1 MPKRAHPGSSQEQQH
16 LSQEQQH
23 PFQEQKHPNRKLKC
37 NGDDTLYRVFSA
49 VGQLGLL
56 FMPSINALSRTRRV
70 LSALMHPSVLPH
82 TLYFEGCEL
91 SQTFIRRANTCLAL
105 GKRVRRVGRPH
116 RLLQISGMDLGS
128 LRCVV
133 SLRNYPIISD
143 EAFASLS
150 GMHPLHAVDATS
162 PNTHSRV
169 TDEGVKALFLTCKQL
184 VALDLYNSPNVTK
197 EGLEGP
203 RGSLRAIDL
212 SLCTGVTALPATSWP
227 QLTHLSLMYCTGID
241 DWTFLTN
248 FKCLQYLNAG
258 FTSIDIHCVS
268 SLNMLHVLHLNSCH
282 RVDDKAL
289 SSLKAVALQQLNTLN
304 LNNTPIT
311 NTGVASLAT
320 LQLPSLS
327 TLLLADCAE
336 LDDACLDSLKQLSQ
350 TSPLKTLNL
359 RFCDGVTQSAI
370 DSYDVEVIY

>member
-1 MPKRAHPGSSQEQQH
+1 MPKRAYPGSSQEQQH

-23 PFQEQKHPNRKLKC
+23 PNRKLKC
-37 NGDDTLYRVFSA
+37 NGDDMLYRVFSA
-49 VGQLGLL
+49 VVQLGLL
-56 FMPSINALSRTRRV
+56 SMPSINALSLTRRI
-70 LSALMHPSVLPH
+70 LSALIHPSVLPH

-91 SQTFIRRANTCLAL
+91 SQTFIRRANTCLAQ
-105 GKRVRRVGRPH
+105 GKRVRRVGSPH
-116 RLLQISGMDLGS
+116 RLLQIAGMDLGS
-128 LRCVV
+128 LGCVV
-133 SLRNYPIISD
+133 SLKGHPIISD

-150 GMHPLHAVDATS
+150 GMHPLHAVDAAS

-169 TDEGVKALFLTCKQL
+169 TNEGVKALFLTCKQL

-197 EGLEGP
+197 KGLEGP
-203 RGSLRAIDL
+203 RESLRAIDL
-212 SLCTGVTALPATSWP
+212 SLCTGITGLPATSWP

-241 DWTFLTN
+241 DWTFLTK
-248 FKCLQYLNAG
+248 FQCLQYLNAG

-268 SLNMLHVLHLNSCH
+268 SLNMLQVLHLNSCH
-282 RVDDKAL
+282 RVDDEAL
-289 SSLKAVALQQLNTLN
+289 SSLEGVAIQQLNTLN

-311 NTGVASLAT
+311 NTGVASLAA

-350 TSPLKTLNL
+350 TSPLETLDL
-359 RFCDGVTQSAI
+359 RFCDRVTQSAI
-370 DSYDVEVIY
+370 DSYDFEVIH